1 MNSKGFM
8 RLHRQLL
15 DWEWFDNSQMVHVWI
30 YFLLKANYQ
39 DSKWHGIDIPRG
51 SFITSL
57 DTICKD
63 TGLSLQNVRTCM
75 NKLKSTGEITT
86 QSTNK
91 YSVITICKY
100 ETYNL
105 QESDVNKQDNKQ
117 TNIQSTSNQQ
127 AVNKQ
132 LTTDKERKEIEELK
146 KENERLKEELA
157 NASKKKEISS
167 DLETEFDNFRKKYK
181 QYGGQARGL
190 QTELE
195 NLKKK
200 HKDWKEIIPL
210 LSSAVDKENSARK
223 NAEIKGVFFPSM
235 KNLQTYI
242 NQRSWEAYA
251 DEQQVGNDNEYHP
264 TTDGVFQFWNE
275 ERGCLMFNGYID
287 QLNDGYT
294 KDNRPDGAK
303 VAWSMYEWI
312 WSSRTKEWIKQN
324 E

>member
-51 SFITSL
+51 SFMTSL

-86 QSTNK
+86 KSTNR

-100 ETYNL
+100 ETYNC
-105 QESDVNKQDNKQ
+105 DANKQDNKQ
-117 TNIQSTSNQQ
+117 TNIQSTNNQQ
-127 AVNKQ
+127 ASNTQ

-157 NASKKKEISS
+157 NASKKKETSS
-167 DLETEFDNFRKKYK
+167 ELETEFDNFRKKYK
-181 QYGGQARGL
+181 KYGGQARGL
-190 QTELE
+190 QTELD

-210 LSSAVDKENSARK
+210 LSYAIDKENAARK
-223 NAEIKGVFFPSM
+223 NAEIRGAFFPSM

-251 DEQQVGNDNEYHP
+251 DEQQVENDNEYHP
-264 TTDGVFQFWNE
+264 MTDGIFQLWNP
-275 ERGCLMFNGYID
+275 ERNCLILNNGYID

-294 KDNRPDGAK
+294 DDTRPDGAK
-303 VAWSMYEWI
+303 VAWSMYEWV
-312 WSSRTKEWIKQN
+312 WSSQTKQWIKQN
-324 E
+324 D

>member
-8 RLHRQLL
+8 RLHRQLI

-86 QSTNK
+86 KSTNR

-105 QESDVNKQDNKQ
+105 QESDTNKQDNKQ
-117 TNIQSTSNQQ
+117 TNIQSTSNQH
-127 AVNKQ
+127 AINTQ
-132 LTTDKERKEIEELK
+132 LTTDKESKEIEELK
-146 KENERLKEELA
+146 KENKRLKEELA
-157 NASKKKEISS
+157 NASKKKEASS
-167 DLETEFDNFRKKYK
+167 ELENEFDNFRKKYK

-190 QTELE
+190 QTELD

-210 LSSAVDKENSARK
+210 LSSAIEKENSARK

-251 DEQQVGNDNEYHP
+251 DEQQVEDDNEYHP
-264 TTDGVFQFWNE
+264 TTDGIFQFWNE
-275 ERGCLMFNGYID
+275 ERCCLMFNGYID

-303 VAWSMYEWI
+303 VAWNMYEWI
-312 WSSRTKEWIKQN
+312 WSSQTKQWVKQ
-324 E
+324 